1 MNKTLVFAGE
11 CMLSLMILGWLGAE
25 TVLLFFWILFE

>member
-11 CMLSLMILGWLGAE
+11 CMLSLMILGSLGFAS
-25 TVLLFFWILFE
+25 VPLQLLTLKC